1 MRAQARPPRGD
12 GQEVLAP
19 EKRALA
25 PQAVVPSALGLRGS
39 PCSVKMSLWR
49 EDSWKCGCAAETP
62 NSPLF
67 RCV

>member
-39 PCSVKMSLWR
+39 VTLQCQDEFVERRLLEVWL
-49 EDSWKCGCAAETP
+49 CC
-62 NSPLF
+62 
-67 RCV
+67 